1 MAEYYKLID
10 AMNTPKSFNL
20 PYKKDGKAV
29 YKRYTLYP
37 GTKYS
42 EHIDDE
48 LFVNA
53 IKGAHDKIAYSAER
67 EAALKACN
75 AKYEVV
81 TCKSCGGRVK
91 KLDVWFVEVV

>member
-20 PYKKDGKAV
+20 PYRKDNKVV

-42 EHIDDE
+42 GHIEDD
-48 LFVNA
+48 LFVETLKN
-53 IKGAHDKIAYSAER
+53 AHDKISYSKER
-67 EAALKACN
+67 EEALKGCG

-81 TCKSCGGRVK
+81 TCKACGGRVK